1 MEEKKMCNPYW
12 SEQLNQMLALAAA
25 RKRQNNQLATPLR
38 IAVVG
43 VGNELNGDD
52 AAGNQVAAKLM
63 ALSGFPEH
71 FLPINAGSIPEN
83 ASGVLR
89 RFHPDMV
96 ILVDAADFGGE
107 VGEVKWLEAEQIGG
121 MSASSH
127 TLPLPVLGQF
137 LEAELNCKV
146 EYLGIQPESI
156 IFDTP
161 VSLAVGK
168 TIDHVVREFAAAAEK
183 LIY

>member
-1 MEEKKMCNPYW
+1 MYSPYW
-12 SEQLNQMLALAAA
+12 SEQLYQKLALAAA
-25 RKRQNNQLATPLR
+25 RKQQNNSIPAQLR
-38 IAVVG
+38 VAVVG

-52 AAGNQVAAKLM
+52 AAGTQVAAKLK
-63 ALSGFPEH
+63 AVSGFPEH

-89 RFHPDMV
+89 RFQPDVV

-107 VGEVKWLEAEQIGG
+107 TGEVKWLEAEEIGG

-156 IFDTP
+156 VFDTP
-161 VSLAVGK
+161 VSLTVSRSIAR
-168 TIDHVVREFAAAAEK
+168 VVQVFTAAAEK